1 MAHRRSTRPGVS
13 SPESVVR
20 SIRDTALSSQ
30 AACQAPDYPEVARAA
45 LAAMHRQVGELTV
58 DASGVAL
65 RGLIVRHLVMPEGLE
80 ESRAI
85 LDFIASSLS
94 RDTYVNLMPQYRP
107 RGEAHCWAALSRRL
121 SVAEF
126 EAAILAAMQA
136 GLRRLDG

>member
-1 MAHRRSTRPGVS
+1 M
-13 SPESVVR
+13 
-20 SIRDTALSSQ
+20 
-30 AACQAPDYPEVARAA
+30 
-45 LAAMHRQVGELTV
+45 
-58 DASGVAL
+58 

-85 LDFIASSLS
+85 LDFIATSLS

-107 RGEAHCWAALSRRL
+107 CGEAHRWAALSRRL